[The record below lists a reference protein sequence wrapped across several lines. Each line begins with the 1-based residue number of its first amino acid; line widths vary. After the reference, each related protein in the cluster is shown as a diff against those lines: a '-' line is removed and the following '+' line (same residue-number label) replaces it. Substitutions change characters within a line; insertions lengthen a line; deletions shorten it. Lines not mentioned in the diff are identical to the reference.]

1 MAKVILRDVFTISPR
16 NPLVFDDPSLTDQSQ
31 ASSCDLQTIID
42 WHARSGSWVM
52 PNQKLRPEAP
62 TFEDVSAYA
71 NVDYQDAYNMV
82 VKAEEAFMTLPAAV
96 RARFAN
102 DPAGIF
108 EFLQDPTNRDEAV
121 QLGLIA
127 ASVEPVVS
135 KVDNP
140 TE

>member
-1 MAKVILRDVFTISPR
+1 MSKVILRDVFTISPR
-16 NPLVFDDPSLTDQSQ
+16 NPLVFDEPSLTDQSQ

-96 RARFAN
+96 RARFLMTLQVFFA
-102 DPAGIF
+102 
-108 EFLQDPTNRDEAV
+108 FLQDPSNRDEAV

-127 ASVEPVVS
+127 ASVEPVVP

>member
-1 MAKVILRDVFTISPR
+1 MLFRSVS
-16 NPLVFDDPSLTDQSQ
+16 QS
-31 ASSCDLQTIID
+31 
-42 WHARSGSWVM
+42 RYV
-52 PNQKLRPEAP
+52 
-62 TFEDVSAYA
+62 

-108 EFLQDPTNRDEAV
+108 AFLQDPSNRDEAV

-127 ASVEPVVS
+127 ASVEPVVP